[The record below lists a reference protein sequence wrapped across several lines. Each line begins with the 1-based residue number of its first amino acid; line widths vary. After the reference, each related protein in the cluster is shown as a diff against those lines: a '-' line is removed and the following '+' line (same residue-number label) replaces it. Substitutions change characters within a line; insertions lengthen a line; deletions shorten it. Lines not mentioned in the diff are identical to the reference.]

1 MTTIADADIRQQVL
15 DTDQSFIVQAPAGS
29 GKTELLTQRLLKLLS
44 VVNQP
49 EEIIAITFTRKAAA
63 EMRARVVEA
72 LHLALDENATVEE
85 HKKSTLA
92 LARAVIERDKKQQW
106 GLLNNSNRLRIIT
119 IDSLAAFIC
128 RHMPLLSSIDP
139 NIQISD
145 NAQPLYQTAIK
156 QLCQQAEN
164 NSELQQAI
172 TQCLLQLDNVMPYFE
187 SLLQQLLA
195 KRDQWLPHIMP
206 HYMDREALKQQLEDS
221 LQHITQQT
229 LTRVSDGFS
238 SEQQQQLLEL
248 HCFAMQQLDPECQF
262 ETDPESLEYWQ
273 AISDMLLTQ
282 KNQWRSQ
289 ITKRNGFP
297 ADKKPQKQQW
307 KDFVAACQGD
317 DALLPALIE
326 CRLCPPDHYHP
337 QQWRVLDSLLT
348 LLPQLVA
355 QLQLIFSQQRRLDFV
370 EIGLAA
376 NRALGDSEQP
386 TDLALYLDY
395 KIQHLLIDEFQDT
408 STTHFRL
415 IEKIISEW
423 TPDDNRSLFLV
434 GDPMQSI
441 YRFRQA
447 EVGLFLHT
455 QQHGIAQIKPTVV
468 SLVSNFRSNA
478 HLVEWFNQTF
488 TNVFPRH
495 ADIDTGAINYHPAQA
510 CRPAHEAHKTQAYL
524 LDESDAETEAQCV
537 VDIIQQHNNPD
548 EDIAILVKSRT
559 QLIEI
564 IPALRQAN
572 LAFNAVDIEPLLIQ
586 PEIEDVL
593 TLTRAL
599 LHPADRVAW
608 LALLRSPCCG
618 LLLADLLVICLAAH
632 NKPLWPTLLQYTQ
645 LTNLSTDA
653 QQRLACWVPQ
663 IQYLLE
669 QQGRLAFAVWVRN
682 AWQALTFNQLHAEP
696 TQQQN
701 IETYF
706 QLLQKLCDNNATID
720 LQQIEAQLLQAYTKT
735 PSEQH
740 ARIHIMTI
748 HKSKG
753 LEFDHVIIPNLERGP
768 VRDRPALL
776 LWLERNQGQVANELL
791 LAPIKSPEQ
800 QADDIYQYCK
810 RIEQQKLDYENARLL
825 YVAVTRAKQS
835 LHLIS
840 TDIEKPKN
848 GSFLALLQH
857 ALEPIAQSYQATAES
872 HNELE
877 VDDEYIGF
885 TRLQKLPEIAE
896 VTLSRILPDT
906 QVIPQLDIDTL
917 QIEQQLAPLT
927 GTIIHQQLF
936 RIAKYQ
942 LKTIDEANVIMQCL
956 QLGLDQQQ
964 TESVLPTIKE
974 AIQRAQQDQRGQW
987 ILDPHQEDQYEY
999 EIQHRD
1005 DEKLKTFIIDR
1016 TFIDNGTRWIID
1028 YKSAKPTADQTN
1040 DAFICTQKQQYF
1052 EQLQTYATLMSEI
1065 DPTPIR
1071 LGLYF
1076 PLCGLWS
1083 EWAFQTEALTVE

>member
-1 MTTIADADIRQQVL
+1 MTPIADADIRQQVL
-15 DTDQSFIVQAPAGS
+15 NTNVSFIVQAPAGS
-29 GKTELLTQRLLKLLS
+29 GKTELLTQRLLKLLA

-63 EMRARVVEA
+63 EMRARVIES
-72 LHLALDENATVEE
+72 LHLALAENTTIED
-85 HKKSTLA
+85 HKKVTLE
-92 LARAVIERDKKQQW
+92 LAQAVISRDKKQQW

-145 NAQPLYQTAIK
+145 NAQPLYQAAIK
-156 QLCQQAEN
+156 QLCQQAAHN
-164 NSELQQAI
+164 DELQQAI
-172 TQCLLQLDNVMPYFE
+172 TECLLQLDNVMPYFE
-187 SLLQQLLA
+187 NLLQQLLA

-206 HYMDREALKQQLEDS
+206 HYMDREALKLQLEDS

-229 LTRVSDGFS
+229 LQRISQAFS
-238 SEQQQQLLEL
+238 AEQQQQLLEL
-248 HCFAMQQLDPECQF
+248 HCFAMQNLDPECDIQT
-262 ETDPESLEYWQ
+262 EPDSLEYWQ
-273 AISDMLLTQ
+273 AIAEMLLTQ

-307 KDFVAACQGD
+307 KEFVAACQTN
-317 DALLPALIE
+317 DATLPALIE

-455 QQHGIAQIKPTVV
+455 QRHGIAQIKPTAV

-478 HLVEWFNQTF
+478 RLVEWFNQTF
-488 TNVFPRH
+488 NSVFPRH

-510 CRPAHEAHKTQAYL
+510 CRPAHDTHQAQAYL
-524 LDESDAETEAQCV
+524 LEESDAAAEAQCV
-537 VDIIQQHNNPD
+537 VDIIKEIDSQS
-548 EDIAILVKSRT
+548 ESIAILVKSRT
-559 QLIEI
+559 QLVEI

-572 LAFNAVDIEPLLIQ
+572 LTFNAVDIEPLLIQ
-586 PEIEDVL
+586 PEIEDAL

-599 LHPADRVAW
+599 LHQADRVAW

-618 LLLADLLVICLAAH
+618 LLLADLLTLCQAAN
-632 NKPLWPTLLQYTQ
+632 NKPLWPTLLQYTD
-645 LTNLSTDA
+645 LNLSNDA
-653 QQRLACWVPQ
+653 QQRLACWIPQ
-663 IQYLLE
+663 MQYALE
-669 QQGRLAFAVWVRN
+669 QQGRHAFTVWVRN
-682 AWQALTFNQLHAEP
+682 TWQSLAFNQLHAEP
-696 TQQQN
+696 IQQQN

-706 QLLQKLCDNNATID
+706 QILQSLCDNSTAID
-720 LQQIEAQLLQAYTKT
+720 LQQIEAQLLQSYTKS
-735 PSEQH
+735 PSEQA
-740 ARIHIMTI
+740 ARINIMTV

-776 LWLERNQGQVANELL
+776 LWLERNQGDMANELL

-810 RIEQQKLDYENARLL
+810 RVEQQKLDYENARLL

-840 TDIEKPKN
+840 TDMEKPKN
-848 GSFLALLQH
+848 GSFLALLQQALQPIAH
-857 ALEPIAQSYQATAES
+857 NYQTNQTSNDALEAE
-872 HNELE
+872 
-877 VDDEYIGF
+877 DEYF
-885 TRLQKLPEIAE
+885 SLTRLQKLPQTSETTI
-896 VTLSRILPDT
+896 SRILPNT
-906 QVIPQLDIDTL
+906 EVIPQVNIDEL
-917 QIEQQLAPLT
+917 QVEQQLAPLT

-942 LKTIDEANVIMQCL
+942 LEDIDENNIIMQCH
-956 QLGLDQQQ
+956 QLGLSQQQ
-964 TESVLPTIKE
+964 IDGVLPIVKK
-974 AIQRAQQDQRGQW
+974 AIEQTQQDQRGQW
-987 ILDPHQEDQYEY
+987 ILSEHQQDQYEY
-999 EIQHRD
+999 EIQQRQND
-1005 DEKLKTFIIDR
+1005 KVKTFIIDR
-1016 TFIDNGTRWIID
+1016 CFIDNNTRWIID
-1028 YKSAKPTADQTN
+1028 YKSAKPSINQTP
-1040 DAFICTQKQQYF
+1040 DSFLCLQKEQYF
-1052 EQLQTYATLMSEI
+1052 EQLQTYATLMTEI
-1065 DPTPIR
+1065 EPMPTR

-1083 EWAFQTEALTVE
+1083 EWVFQAEALTVE

>member
-1 MTTIADADIRQQVL
+1 MTTIADADIRQRVL
-15 DTDQSFIVQAPAGS
+15 DTNESFIVQAPAGS

-63 EMRARVVEA
+63 EMRARVIEA
-72 LHLALDENATVEE
+72 LHLALAENAEVDD
-85 HKKSTLA
+85 HKKTTLE
-92 LARAVIERDKKQQW
+92 LAQAVILRDKTQQW

-139 NIQISD
+139 NIQISE
-145 NAQPLYQTAIK
+145 NAQPLYQLAIK
-156 QLCQQAEN
+156 KLCQQAEQDD
-164 NSELQQAI
+164 ELQQAI
-172 TQCLLQLDNVMPYFE
+172 TTCLLQLDNVMPYFE
-187 SLLQQLLA
+187 NLLQQLLA

-206 HYMDREALKQQLEDS
+206 HYMDREALKLQLEDS
-221 LQHITQQT
+221 LAHITQQT
-229 LTRVSDGFS
+229 LQCISEALNT
-238 SEQQQQLLEL
+238 EQQQQLLEL
-248 HCFAMQQLDPECQF
+248 HCFAMQHLDPNCDF
-262 ETDPESLEYWQ
+262 NTDTDSLEYWQ
-273 AISDMLLTQ
+273 AIAEMLLTQ

-307 KDFVAACQGD
+307 KELVAQCQAD
-317 DALLPALIE
+317 DTILAALIE

-337 QQWRVLDSLLT
+337 QQWQVLNALLT
-348 LLPQLVA
+348 ILPQLVA
-355 QLQLIFSQQRRLDFV
+355 QLQLIFTQQRQLDFV

-415 IEKIISEW
+415 IEKIIREW
-423 TPDDNRSLFLV
+423 NPEDPRSLFLV

-447 EVGLFLHT
+447 EVGLFVHT
-455 QQHGIAQIKPTVV
+455 QQHGIANIKPKVV

-478 HLVEWFNQTF
+478 RLVEWFNQTF
-488 TNVFPRH
+488 KTVFPRQ
-495 ADIDTGAINYHPAQA
+495 ADINTGAINYHSAQA
-510 CRPAHEAHKTQAYL
+510 CRPAHDSHKTHAYL
-524 LDESDAETEAQCV
+524 LDNADTETEAQCV
-537 VDIIQQHNNPD
+537 VDIIQQLNNPD
-548 EDIAILVKSRT
+548 ENIAILVKSRT

-586 PEIEDVL
+586 PEIEDAL

-618 LLLADLLVICLAAH
+618 LLLADLLVICQAAN
-632 NKPLWPTLLQYTQ
+632 NKPLWPTLLQYTT
-645 LTNLSTDA
+645 LTALSEDA
-653 QQRLACWVPQ
+653 NQRLNCWVPQ
-663 IQYLLE
+663 MHHAVE
-669 QQGRLAFAVWVRN
+669 QVGRLPFAVLVRN
-682 AWQALTFNQLHAEP
+682 TWQALTFNQLHTE
-696 TQQQN
+696 TMQQQN
-701 IETYF
+701 IDTYF
-706 QLLQKLCDNNATID
+706 LLLQTLCDTSATID

-735 PSEQH
+735 PSDEST
-740 ARIHIMTI
+740 RIHIMTV

-776 LWLERNQGQVANELL
+776 LWLERNQGDIANELL

-800 QADDIYQYCK
+800 QADGIYQYCK
-810 RIEQQKLDYENARLL
+810 RVEQQKLDYENARLL

-840 TDIEKPKN
+840 GDTDKPKN

-857 ALEPIAQSYQATAES
+857 ALPSIAKTYEPNKAIEAEP
-872 HNELE
+872 E
-877 VDDEYIGF
+877 DEEYF
-885 TRLQKLPEIAE
+885 SLTRLQQLPTTTETTI
-896 VTLSRILPDT
+896 SRILPDT
-906 QVIPQLDIDTL
+906 QVIPQLDIKKL
-917 QIEQQLAPLT
+917 QAEQQLAAHT
-927 GTIIHQQLF
+927 GTVIHQQLY

-942 LKTIDEANVIMQCL
+942 LKTHDDNNILMQCL
-956 QLGLDQQQ
+956 QLGLSHQQAEN
-964 TESVLPTIKE
+964 TVPIVKK
-974 AIQRAQQDQRGQW
+974 AIEQAQQDHRGQW
-987 ILDPHQEDQYEY
+987 ILSKHQDDHYEY
-999 EIQHRD
+999 ALQHRND
-1005 DEKLKTFIIDR
+1005 NKICTFIIDR

-1028 YKSAKPTADQTN
+1028 YKSTTPHPEQAAN
-1040 DAFICTQKQQYF
+1040 DFLCIQKTQYF
-1052 EQLQTYATLMSEI
+1052 EQLQQYATLMTEI
-1065 DPTPIR
+1065 QPMPTR

-1083 EWAFQTEALTVE
+1083 EWAYQAEALTVE